1 MANKSMVETPYIET
15 DRYTATNTFNN
26 DPVDYSIKG
35 DFKLSELKNLA
46 TSQLYTGGVQADLS
60 GLISSDSPLRKN
72 DSDNRFSSHAGFYD
86 IHDSHS
92 LSQTQK
98 WIPKYD
104 QFVFGLDNKEIQA
117 QKDGWKEDWGKG
129 LTRMATDTVAGAIGG
144 TVGTVYGLATAIAT
158 GSIDGF
164 HDNAIMNTLSD
175 WQDETTLSNQVY
187 ETHREEDMSLV
198 RKLGNS
204 SFWADKVVGTVGF
217 TLGAIASEA
226 IWAAIPGVG
235 WGKIAATLPGK
246 LGRFAV
252 SHADD
257 VARLGLTSKTAA
269 TQAGLRAGVRK
280 AMSGLAKES
289 DEYLKMANILGKE
302 TGKKLDDLRGLVS
315 ASVSDESM
323 KIIQSYTKSAA
334 RNADLVKNA
343 RFMVTSAGYEAS
355 VEEKNFRKL
364 AIQDFV
370 DYHKLNGTKPTDEEL
385 DNFSKTL
392 EENSNKVFLANMAIL
407 GVSNAAL
414 FGKYFG
420 VKSPLSGTSEWVN
433 KNIFKLGTKVG
444 KDGTYRALNAG
455 WYNKAAKKLTGL
467 GKNAL
472 SEGVF
477 EEGGQGIASNTISN
491 YIKSSYDKDYMS
503 KTDSMYKAFTDA
515 VGHQFNTKEG
525 QEEILI
531 GALIGGLF
539 GAAGGLGRKPA
550 QDTYKGQEQVAEFQ
564 NKATKYIK
572 ENLTPLVYT
581 SLDLSSKVAMANRNQ
596 AITEELQEA
605 QAKGNALAIEQAKTK
620 GLISLYEQAYSL
632 EKGDFFEGVLGK
644 EMSQIPTRD
653 IAREWGISVEEAKD
667 YKEATIENMQKTVAD
682 YKANREFAENIF
694 GNGRIGGITKDKA
707 GNELSTQNL
716 INATAFGITMSNT
729 SKKVLNEAHTVF
741 DTLLANGTITEEVRN
756 NIFGTITL
764 SKVDNKTRERRDE
777 LIERKNTIDAS
788 IEELTEAIT
797 QAGLNQETQSDV
809 EELKDKSM
817 KLKEAQAS
825 LSEVEQA
832 LQVLDQEI
840 VQKYAKGEQ
849 GTLKTQT
856 FIDGLT
862 DLKDNIYSLP
872 EKDKIRVNALLE
884 TMIDAVEHIKSYDDM
899 VDKLINPDFR
909 FRTYQGIFGK
919 VIAPRLSI
927 AEATR
932 EALLNWYEK
941 PNNDITIF
949 DINSE
954 SVEEVQEEE
963 EDEDDIDNPPTVQQV
978 QPTPVPPP
986 VNAPVSQPIVPV
998 ASDTNNQYVPSVEK
1012 IDVRSAIRKLIQR
1025 MLENRQKGHKISD
1038 TLDQLYEDLDAA
1050 KKELVEV
1057 KKKFKQELKALEPKL
1072 NYSEKSTQ
1080 RKGAEKRVKEI
1091 KENLKAYEGF
1101 VSAIKQQIQDQNK
1114 NLTALEEAQD
1124 ALREQI
1130 AYYKKLHARDVNTKG
1145 AIIMEE
1151 QMLEEAEQEISE
1163 KISLLKEYIG
1173 NLQTLL
1179 DDLLKVFDK
1188 AIEMFYKH
1196 TKLTR
1201 PKWVKTPGDLMSE
1214 IVRNEKGLTKVY
1226 QQKAVEVAE
1235 RRIEAQQPEIGRVTD
1250 DISQAKTTLEESME
1264 DLDRVI
1270 REKGYLQELLQL
1282 ADDVIVNVNS
1292 MQPNTKP
1299 ISVQR
1304 AYPTPVPAEKTAS
1317 ERIQEIYSNDEYL
1330 QRSDEFEADT
1340 IEDVE
1345 PITQEDI
1352 DRYAELIERDDLD
1365 DQETLERNRLRSKL
1379 FRYNFARGSY
1389 YGETNLLELIEL
1401 NRSLNEKAEE
1411 NPLQEIKE
1419 EDTAQMID
1427 ETINLGEVNTSYK
1440 VSNTIVGAYT
1450 SEDGTKLHNY
1460 TLASFFELAKRYL
1473 GDNIQMTVTPDNKK
1487 TRVVKDSAGLE
1498 KLQSQN
1504 DRIGFSIE
1512 DGSGNQIMSG
1522 YINQKSR
1529 ITFDSGSISEM
1540 FGGNIISVAIKGQ
1553 KTGYSTVYEKNIDG
1567 NYSPIEVTDPNG
1579 KQHDREAAN
1588 NVKVGD
1594 ELKAVHSFKDRFNQL
1609 LLNRLYGSE
1618 KAHFKKTGK
1627 TREET
1632 ALIDPEYLN
1641 RANIELQSKG
1651 KYVGGLK
1658 TSISNTSKNYA
1669 SIRES
1674 AIQNGS
1680 HSIGVTDVYIHQPIL
1695 KLDENGV
1702 PILHDIHLNDKNVL
1716 GFHTLKVKSNG
1727 ELEYSDNVND
1737 VDRSFVGALANKYNI
1752 IHYAVFKQGNNNIAF
1767 PIEFDPPTVDLS
1779 LKIEE
1784 EINKGGSNER
1794 ISTVINRIIDV
1805 YNVDHQKINDI
1816 SEIDY
1821 NKFENVKMYDD
1832 ISRASVARSV
1842 VDPNNAF
1849 LSPKFRLDTATPVST
1864 TTNAQPVAGNT
1875 NTKNNNI
1882 CDNGL

>member
-129 LTRMATDTVAGAIGG
+129 LTRMVTDTVAGAIGG

-164 HDNAIMNTLSD
+164 HDNAVMNTLSD

-269 TQAGLRAGVRK
+269 TQAGLRTGVKK
-280 AMSGLAKES
+280 AMSALAKES

-370 DYHKLNGTKPTDEEL
+370 DYHRLNGTKPTDEEL

-392 EENSNKVFLANMAIL
+392 EENSNKVFLTNMAIL

-420 VKSPLSGTSEWVN
+420 VKSPLSGTSEWAN
-433 KNIFKLGTKVG
+433 KNIFKLGTKAG
-444 KDGTYRALNAG
+444 KDGTYRALNAR

-477 EEGGQGIASNTISN
+477 EEGGQGIASATISN
-491 YIKSSYDKDYMS
+491 FVKSSYDKDYMDR
-503 KTDSMYKAFTDA
+503 TDSMYKSFTEA
-515 VGHQFNTKEG
+515 VGHQFGSKEG
-525 QEEILI
+525 QEEMFI

-539 GAAGGLGRKPA
+539 GGAGSLGRKPV
-550 QDTYKGQEQVAEFQ
+550 QDTYKGQEQVAGFQ
-564 NKATKYIK
+564 NEATKYIK

-620 GLISLYEQAYSL
+620 GLISLYEQAYAL
-632 EKGDFFEGVLGK
+632 GKGDFFEGVLGK
-644 EMSQIPTRD
+644 EMSQISTRD
-653 IAREWGISVEEAKD
+653 ISKEWGISIEEAED
-667 YKEATIENMQKTVAD
+667 YKEATIDNMQKTVAD

-694 GNGRIGGITKDKA
+694 GNGRIGGITKDKE

-729 SKKVLNEAHTVF
+729 SKKVLNESHAVF
-741 DTLLANGTITEEVRN
+741 DTLLANGTITEEVKN

-777 LIERKNTIDAS
+777 LVERKNTIDAR
-788 IEELTEAIT
+788 IEELTEEIT
-797 QAGLNQETQSDV
+797 QAGLRQQTQSEV

-817 KLKEAQAS
+817 KLKETQAS

-862 DLKDNIYSLP
+862 ELKDNIYSLP

-954 SVEEVQEEE
+954 SVEEEEEVQEEE
-963 EDEDDIDNPPTVQQV
+963 EEEPTPIPPVVNTPPDDNDNEEVKENKLSIPTAISKLVERLENNKKDSVKIQTTIDNL
-978 QPTPVPPP
+978 
-986 VNAPVSQPIVPV
+986 I
-998 ASDTNNQYVPSVEK
+998 DDLVEADDALSKYHEEVKDKLAELKTKLHYKGNRLKGVKNK
-1012 IDVRSAIRKLIQR
+1012 ITAI
-1025 MLENRQKGHKISD
+1025 ED
-1038 TLDQLYEDLDAA
+1038 TLNAYQQAFDE
-1050 KKELVEV
+1050 VE
-1057 KKKFKQELKALEPKL
+1057 QRIQEEEINLAELKEAE
-1072 NYSEKSTQ
+1072 
-1080 RKGAEKRVKEI
+1080 RKIV
-1091 KENLKAYEGF
+1091 
-1101 VSAIKQQIQDQNK
+1101 D
-1114 NLTALEEAQD
+1114 
-1124 ALREQI
+1124 QI
-1130 AYYKKLHARDVNTKG
+1130 AYYRDLHARDVTTKG
-1145 AIIMEE
+1145 AIIQEE
-1151 QMLEEAEQEISE
+1151 EDLKELHTSVKQKITALEHLIDGLKELLVNLEETFNKIVDRFYEKSKIKRPKGKITPQSLLNDIEKKEPFKYVYQKNEATKAKDKTNLYIERKAEEKNSLSQAEQELESFE
-1163 KISLLKEYIG
+1163 KELQRVEELQEYLNELESLADELVIG
-1173 NLQTLL
+1173 PS
-1179 DDLLKVFDK
+1179 K
-1188 AIEMFYKH
+1188 IE
-1196 TKLTR
+1196 
-1201 PKWVKTPGDLMSE
+1201 VGAKTP
-1214 IVRNEKGLTKVY
+1214 
-1226 QQKAVEVAE
+1226 
-1235 RRIEAQQPEIGRVTD
+1235 
-1250 DISQAKTTLEESME
+1250 
-1264 DLDRVI
+1264 
-1270 REKGYLQELLQL
+1270 
-1282 ADDVIVNVNS
+1282 
-1292 MQPNTKP
+1292 
-1299 ISVQR
+1299 
-1304 AYPTPVPAEKTAS
+1304 S
-1317 ERIQEIYSNDEYL
+1317 ERIQDIYISDEYL
-1330 QRSDEFEADT
+1330 QDSDEFDADD
-1340 IEDVE
+1340 IEDIE
-1345 PITQEDI
+1345 EITQEDI
-1352 DRYAELIERDDLD
+1352 DRYVELLNNQDLTEEEIE
-1365 DQETLERNRLRSKL
+1365 ERNKLKSKL
-1379 FRYNFARGSY
+1379 FRYNFAKGSY

-1401 NRSLNEKAEE
+1401 NNSLRNQAAQSVKRTVT
-1411 NPLQEIKE
+1411 E
-1419 EDTAQMID
+1419 EDLGKIIDDAQ
-1427 ETINLGEVNTSYK
+1427 NKGEALTSYK
-1440 VSNTIVGAYT
+1440 VSNTPYGAYSSKGGMT
-1450 SEDGTKLHNY
+1450 LHRFKMSTFFDFVKKHHGDKSALKLVILDNNGEEIGSKLPKTNDEIDELQFKHDDMIFEIN
-1460 TLASFFELAKRYL
+1460 LPSGDSFFGKINRKSQINLEQRNIEELFPGK
-1473 GDNIQMTVTPDNKK
+1473 
-1487 TRVVKDSAGLE
+1487 VKLL
-1498 KLQSQN
+1498 K
-1504 DRIGFSIE
+1504 
-1512 DGSGNQIMSG
+1512 
-1522 YINQKSR
+1522 
-1529 ITFDSGSISEM
+1529 
-1540 FGGNIISVAIKGQ
+1540 VAGQ
-1553 KTGYSTVYEKNIDG
+1553 KTNYASILEKNTDG
-1567 NYSPIEVTDPNG
+1567 NYSILELPEAEGREYDPV
-1579 KQHDREAAN
+1579 AAN
-1588 NVKVGD
+1588 NVSLKD
-1594 ELKAVHSFKDRFNQL
+1594 EKGNPTKLKATHSFSDPYNARL
-1609 LLNRLYGSE
+1609 LDSLYGSE
-1618 KAHFKKTGK
+1618 KAHKKKTGK
-1627 TREET
+1627 TRRET
-1632 ALIDPEYLN
+1632 AKTDPNYIN
-1641 RANIELQSKG
+1641 RANIDLNKNG
-1651 KYVGGLK
+1651 IVGGLK
-1658 TSISNTSKNYA
+1658 RSERNTSKEFIALRQEAIEKGRADVEIEDIYINQPK
-1669 SIRES
+1669 IRL
-1674 AIQNGS
+1674 N
-1680 HSIGVTDVYIHQPIL
+1680 
-1695 KLDENGV
+1695 ENGT
-1702 PILHDIHLNDKNVL
+1702 PIMTTIHKGDKNIL
-1716 GFHTLKVKSNG
+1716 GFYSAHTGSSGDLV
-1727 ELEYSDNVND
+1727 YSDNITGVNRD
-1737 VDRSFVGALANKYNI
+1737 FVETIRGGDNIMYYAIYKQGANK
-1752 IHYAVFKQGNNNIAF
+1752 IAF
-1767 PIEFDPPTVDLS
+1767 PIEYTPPFIDLTRELDNILDAFAS
-1779 LKIEE
+1779 RDFTAIMV
-1784 EINKGGSNER
+1784 NKM
-1794 ISTVINRIIDV
+1794 IDA
-1805 YNVDHQKINDI
+1805 YDIDHDKINDI
-1816 SEIDY
+1816 DEI
-1821 NKFENVKMYDD
+1821 NRVRFEQVKVYDNNVMADTAL
-1832 ISRASVARSV
+1832 SFVN
-1842 VDPNNAF
+1842 PNDAF
-1849 LSPKFRLDTATPVST
+1849 LNPKFRLKLDNKKVI
-1864 TTNAQPVAGNT
+1864 TNTQPKSGKPS
-1875 NTKNNNI
+1875 TKNNNV
-1882 CDNGL
+1882 CKK